1 MDANKI
7 IDYLLEKYKL
17 LLRENAFL
25 TAKLEQMEED
35 LKLLVQAPSNDG
47 NQEQGAVDNA

>member
-25 TAKLEQMEED
+25 TAKIEQMEED
-35 LKLLVQAPSNDG
+35 LKRLAQSNDG
-47 NQEQGAVDNA
+47 NQVNEGAVDNA